1 MGRRSV
7 RDEMQKLVT
16 RYKRSGKSR
25 TEFGEEHGISVS
37 KLSYWVNY
45 FNKEAKTGS
54 VETGGFVHLRETSRS
69 RGICI
74 RFPNGIEIE
83 SEEMPWEMLERLL
96 RYVGE

>member
-45 FNKEAKTGS
+45 FNREAKTQC
-54 VETGGFVHLRETSRS
+54 RNR
-69 RGICI
+69 
-74 RFPNGIEIE
+74 
-83 SEEMPWEMLERLL
+83 RLCSFE
-96 RYVGE
+96 GNE